1 MPGGA
6 FMLLWA
12 IELTAHFLALLATYM
27 NRDRDNQLVN
37 GAILNMKTIIIP
49 PPTFPSERQP
59 IRVKTPIRTS
69 LVPDWQERSFGS
81 DLGRACWSQIVLGFG
96 FLPVV
101 KLLLQPVLISR
112 ERSQWSAYNFFP
124 FLGNFLDLFFL
135 GGIYFFVTNASKSL
149 SFQP

>member
-6 FMLLWA
+6 FMHLWA

-27 NRDRDNQLVN
+27 NRDNQLVN
-37 GAILNMKTIIIP
+37 GAILNMKTIIIL

-59 IRVKTPIRTS
+59 IRVKTPIRTFTGPW
-69 LVPDWQERSFGS
+69 LTGKVLWFWPGS
-81 DLGRACWSQIVLGFG
+81 CLLITDSAWVW
-96 FLPVV
+96 FLTCCETSPPASAH
-101 KLLLQPVLISR
+101 LQGTFTVICV
-112 ERSQWSAYNFFP
+112 NFFP